1 MNFKEFVSISEDVKA
16 LSNIN
21 KDLSF
26 DEFIDEVIVNSN
38 FEKIRNQDTYVSLYT
53 MNIGGIGSST
63 PMSEFT
69 QKMTGFF
76 NPLLLPD
83 GSGKRPRPE
92 ETPEFA
98 EKHNK
103 AEYDELDAAR
113 RQAQRR
119 RMRARIDKD
128 DASQEQAQAE
138 IDELDN
144 RISNTEFQIARQK
157 VYKQTEQYVEDL
169 FNTPITRRD
178 VDGLKAKYPE
188 QYADLEQAYN
198 NMVQSA

>member
-1 MNFKEFVSISEDVKA
+1 MNFKDFVSISEDVEA
-16 LSNIN
+16 LANIN

-38 FEKIRNQDTYVSLYT
+38 YEKIRNQDTYVSLYT
-53 MNIGGIGSST
+53 MNLGGIGSST

-69 QKMTGFF
+69 QKMAGFF

-103 AEYDELDAAR
+103 AEYDELDAAQ
-113 RQAQRR
+113 RQAIRR
-119 RMRARIDKD
+119 KLQARRDKD
-128 DASQEQAQAE
+128 DAAEKQAE
-138 IDELDN
+138 AEADELGQ
-144 RISNTEFQIARQK
+144 RMRNTEFQIARQK

-169 FNTPITRRD
+169 FNTPITRSD

-188 QYADLEQAYN
+188 QYADLERAYN

>member
-1 MNFKEFVSISEDVKA
+1 MNFKDFVSISEDVKA
-16 LSNIN
+16 LANIN

-38 FEKIRNQDTYVSLYT
+38 YEKIRNQDTYVSLYT
-53 MNIGGIGSST
+53 MNLGGIGSST

-69 QKMTGFF
+69 RKMAGFF

-98 EKHNK
+98 KKHNK
-103 AEYDELDAAR
+103 AEYDELDAAQ
-113 RQAQRR
+113 RQAIRR
-119 RMRARIDKD
+119 KLQARRDKD
-128 DASQEQAQAE
+128 DAAEKQAE
-138 IDELDN
+138 AEADELGQ
-144 RISNTEFQIARQK
+144 RMRNTEFQIARQK
-157 VYKQTEQYVEDL
+157 VYKQTEQYVKDL
-169 FNTPITRRD
+169 FNTPITRSD

>member
-1 MNFKEFVSISEDVKA
+1 MNFKEFVSISEDVEA

-26 DEFIDEVIVNSN
+26 NEFIDEVIVNSN

-83 GSGKRPRPE
+83 RSGKRPRPE

-103 AEYDELDAAR
+103 AEYDELDVAR
-113 RQAQRR
+113 RQASRR
-119 RMRARIDKD
+119 RLRAKIDKD
-128 DASQEQAQAE
+128 DAADEQAQTE
-138 IDELDN
+138 IDVLDN

-157 VYKQTEQYVEDL
+157 VYKQTEQYVKDL
-169 FNTPITRRD
+169 FNTPITRSD

>member
-1 MNFKEFVSISEDVKA
+1 MNFKDFVSISEDVEA
-16 LSNIN
+16 LANIN

-38 FEKIRNQDTYVSLYT
+38 YEKIRNQDTYVSLYT
-53 MNIGGIGSST
+53 MNLGGIGSST

-69 QKMTGFF
+69 QKMAGFF

-103 AEYDELDAAR
+103 AEYDELDAAQ
-113 RQAQRR
+113 RQAIRR
-119 RMRARIDKD
+119 KLQARRDKD
-128 DASQEQAQAE
+128 DAAEKQAE
-138 IDELDN
+138 AEADELGQ
-144 RISNTEFQIARQK
+144 RMRNTEFQIARQK

-169 FNTPITRRD
+169 FNTPITRSD

>member
-1 MNFKEFVSISEDVKA
+1 MNFKDFVSISEDVEA
-16 LSNIN
+16 LANIN

-38 FEKIRNQDTYVSLYT
+38 YEKIRNQDTYVSLYT
-53 MNIGGIGSST
+53 MNLGGIGSST

-69 QKMTGFF
+69 QKMAGFF

-103 AEYDELDAAR
+103 AEYDELDAAQ
-113 RQAQRR
+113 RQAIRR
-119 RMRARIDKD
+119 KLQARRDKD
-128 DASQEQAQAE
+128 DAAEKQAE
-138 IDELDN
+138 AEADELGQ
-144 RISNTEFQIARQK
+144 RMRNTEFQIARQK
-157 VYKQTEQYVEDL
+157 VYKQTEQYVKDL
-169 FNTPITRRD
+169 FNTPITRSD

>member
-1 MNFKEFVSISEDVKA
+1 MNFKEFVSISEDVEVLA
-16 LSNIN
+16 NIN

-38 FEKIRNQDTYVSLYT
+38 YEKIRNQDTYVSLYT
-53 MNIGGIGSST
+53 MNLGGIGSST

-69 QKMTGFF
+69 QKMAGFF

-103 AEYDELDAAR
+103 AEYDELDAAQ
-113 RQAQRR
+113 RQAIRR
-119 RMRARIDKD
+119 KLQARRDKD
-128 DASQEQAQAE
+128 DAAEKQAE
-138 IDELDN
+138 AEADELGQ
-144 RISNTEFQIARQK
+144 RMRNTEFQIARQK

-169 FNTPITRRD
+169 FNTPITRSD

-188 QYADLEQAYN
+188 QYADLERAYN